1 MNRKSHQI
9 LQVNVIEYSTIS
21 NAIALMRGCHH
32 LSGLYHE
39 PDGLLITGKD
49 GTGKSTLVAHYLRKV
64 LLKKGVLAMVMP
76 SSASSQK
83 IINIILAKLGYC
95 SEKKMTMSK
104 SSYLV
109 EVLKEKEIGLLII
122 DEFHLIIDS
131 NQNMISPEI
140 QDLLSEIQMQA
151 KVAIVALGTPVCE
164 MIVRQNPRLAR
175 LFSFHFELQ
184 SFSHNKEFIKFLKK
198 LNTQLPVE
206 ISSHLIEDDFLNQ
219 LINVTDGL
227 ISKIIQFFITATD
240 IAIAKEKNKIEY
252 EEFTEAFDIISSLND
267 KKKNPLNN
275 TEYG

>member
-1 MNRKSHQI
+1 
-9 LQVNVIEYSTIS
+9 
-21 NAIALMRGCHH
+21 
-32 LSGLYHE
+32 
-39 PDGLLITGKD
+39 
-49 GTGKSTLVAHYLRKV
+49 
-64 LLKKGVLAMVMP
+64 
-76 SSASSQK
+76 
-83 IINIILAKLGYC
+83 
-95 SEKKMTMSK
+95 MTMSK

-206 ISSHLIEDDFLNQ
+206 ILSHLIEDDFLNQ

-227 ISKIIQFFITATD
+227 ISKIIQLLLLLQ
-240 IAIAKEKNKIEY
+240 
-252 EEFTEAFDIISSLND
+252 ISLLL
-267 KKKNPLNN
+267 KKK
-275 TEYG
+275 

>member
-1 MNRKSHQI
+1 MNRKSHQTS
-9 LQVNVIEYSTIS
+9 QVNVIEYSAFL

-140 QDLLSEIQMQA
+140 QDLLREIQMQA

-164 MIVRQNPRLAR
+164 MIVRQNQRLAR

-198 LNTQLPVE
+198 LKTQLPVE